1 MLNLF
6 CGVGRGQGVVLVVKA
21 SWGGMASDGEL
32 FNDTF
37 VIEAV
42 DRNADGA
49 TEKKFDKVS
58 RIEAKSENYETTL
71 TLDVNMELY
80 PLQRQERVR
89 LMLASKLSETGD
101 SEGYNPTAP
110 LPSRA
115 DAFGYIM
122 YGKIFKYA
130 ENAGKAVVYASFGG
144 LLMALTGEPRTLS
157 ARSFN
162 VDSSLYLFMTKTD
175 EN

>member
-1 MLNLF
+1 
-6 CGVGRGQGVVLVVKA
+6 
-21 SWGGMASDGEL
+21 MASDGEL

-42 DRNADGA
+42 DLNSEGV

-89 LMLASKLSETGD
+89 MMLASKLSDGGD
-101 SEGYNPTAP
+101 MEGYNASVP

-115 DAFGYIM
+115 DAFDYIM

-157 ARSFN
+157 SRSFN
-162 VDSSLYLFMTKTD
+162 VDSALYLFMTKSD
-175 EN
+175 DN